1 MLTSLNIKGFRCFET
16 LAVDPLAR
24 VNLFVGKNNAGKT
37 CLLDAVQI
45 LAVPDRIGTLLSSP
59 LRRGELARGT
69 SESAS
74 PEPDLRHLFR
84 HRQVGDHTAFTLEGQ
99 DDKGGRPRVQALFS
113 MGDMPSKQVRNL
125 AAQGMRD
132 YHPIPLA
139 HIGSA
144 RQGLLLTKSFA
155 PLEWPPD
162 DPRLREPRFLR
173 GSWAVDASAE
183 LTSLWENLVLQPE
196 EALATSAMQ
205 IIDQSVQRIA
215 LVQGAFHVKLGD
227 APDRVPLGSLGEG
240 VQRLLAL
247 ACYLASSQSQVL
259 LIDDIDTGLHHSVF
273 EKVWRL
279 VVETA
284 QRLDVQVFATTHSLD
299 AVHALGLLCEQEP
312 DFKPLVTVHRVEQGI
327 DHTVAYTS
335 DELAVAAKHHL
346 EVR

>member
-1 MLTSLNIKGFRCFET
+1 MLTSLNIEGFRCFET

-59 LRRGELARGT
+59 LRRGELTRAT

-84 HRQVGDHTAFTLEGQ
+84 HRQISDHAAFALKGQTDGGDRRRVELYFSP
-99 DDKGGRPRVQALFS
+99 DDLRGLQAH
-113 MGDMPSKQVRNL
+113 DL
-125 AAQGMRD
+125 AARGVRE
-132 YHPIPLA
+132 YHRVPLIHA
-139 HIGSA
+139 ASGLQS
-144 RQGLLLTKSFA
+144 LLLTKSFA
-155 PLEWPPD
+155 PLDWPPD
-162 DPRLREPRFLR
+162 DPRPAEPRFLR

-205 IIDQSVQRIA
+205 IVDPSVERIA
-215 LVQGAFHVKLGD
+215 LVQGAFHVKLKD
-227 APDRVPLGSLGEG
+227 APDRIPLGGLGEG